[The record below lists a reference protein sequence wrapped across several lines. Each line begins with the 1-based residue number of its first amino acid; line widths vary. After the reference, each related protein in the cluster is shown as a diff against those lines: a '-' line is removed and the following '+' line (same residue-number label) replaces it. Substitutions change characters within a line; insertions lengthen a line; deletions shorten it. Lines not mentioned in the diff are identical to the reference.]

1 MPTVSGLYRTWFI
14 QYKRSNPYQIYL
26 LRVNLHWLRLRKPL
40 LHGETFQELQ
50 MLGQVFIERKEAEP
64 AISPRLYDIPRVK
77 DVEVRLPRSAREK
90 K

>member
-1 MPTVSGLYRTWFI
+1 MS
-14 QYKRSNPYQIYL
+14 
-26 LRVNLHWLRLRKPL
+26 H

-77 DVEVRLPRSAREK
+77 DVEVRLPRSAREEEALLRK
-90 K
+90 GSPPS